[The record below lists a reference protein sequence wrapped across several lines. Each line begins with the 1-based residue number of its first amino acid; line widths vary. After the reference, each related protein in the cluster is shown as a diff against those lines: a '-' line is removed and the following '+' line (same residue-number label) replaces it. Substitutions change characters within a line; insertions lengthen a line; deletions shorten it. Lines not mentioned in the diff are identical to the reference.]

1 MKRDDGVKTIRRMRN
16 EKMSSGRS
24 NWKKEARCEY

>member
-1 MKRDDGVKTIRRMRN
+1 MKRDDGLKIIRRMRT
-16 EKMSSGRS
+16 EEMPLGRS